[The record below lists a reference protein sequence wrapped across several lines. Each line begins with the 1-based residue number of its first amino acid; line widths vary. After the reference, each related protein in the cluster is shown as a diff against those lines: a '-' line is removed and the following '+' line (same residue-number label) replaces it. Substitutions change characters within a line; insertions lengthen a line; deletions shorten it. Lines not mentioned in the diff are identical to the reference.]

1 MGRQIDAIKR
11 SLPQRATRPPLRASS
26 PGRPAVTVYKE
37 AVTSASA
44 ADQAAPA
51 ELDRLV
57 YVHGGEP
64 GLRRERRHGEWV
76 ILDPLGKSVADTETW
91 ERVRA
96 LRIPPAWTHV
106 WIAADPNAHLQATG
120 LDSKGRRQYL
130 YHPLWRVRRDHEK
143 YEDMLEFAGKLPLIR
158 ATTSSLLEARHGE
171 RDRTLALAIRLL
183 DIGLFRVGWDRYARD
198 NGHVGLTTLRREN
211 VTLRGPEVH
220 FDFVAKS
227 GKRRR
232 MTVRDPQSVAALA
245 ELKRRRGMPDEL
257 LVYRSEH
264 GWQRIHAPD
273 VNNALRAWG
282 EGPYSAKEF
291 RTWSATVLAAAA
303 LAREHNTGERG
314 ARAVRRAVREV
325 SSALGNTPAVARA
338 SYIDPRVITLFQNDQ
353 VIELP
358 EATRPA
364 ASTLEV
370 ELAGG
375 EVAVELPTDTDGDG
389 VRLEIEQRVHA
400 LLLTG
405 RGSVDDG

>member
-1 MGRQIDAIKR
+1 M
-11 SLPQRATRPPLRASS
+11 
-26 PGRPAVTVYKE
+26 
-37 AVTSASA
+37 TSAYAS
-44 ADQAAPA
+44 DQSTPA
-51 ELDRLV
+51 ELDQLV
-57 YVHGGEP
+57 YVHGGEL

-76 ILDPLGKSVADTETW
+76 ILEQHGELVTDTETL
-91 ERVRA
+91 ERIRA
-96 LRIPPAWTHV
+96 LRIPPAWTDV
-106 WIAADPNAHLQATG
+106 WIAASPNAHLQATG

-130 YHPLWRVRRDHEK
+130 YHALWRVRRDHEK
-143 YEDMLEFAGKLPLIR
+143 YDDMLKFADKLPRIR
-158 ATTSSLLEARHGE
+158 ATTRSLLGARHGE

-211 VTLRGPEVH
+211 VSLRGPEVH

-232 MTVRDPQSVAALA
+232 MTVRDPQSVAVLA
-245 ELKRRRGMPDEL
+245 ELKRRRGAPDEF
-257 LVYRSEH
+257 LVYRSER

-291 RTWSATVLAAAA
+291 RTWSATVLAAVA
-303 LAREHNTGERG
+303 LAREHKTGKDG
-314 ARAVRRAVREV
+314 PRAVSRAVREV

-338 SYIDPRVITLFQNDQ
+338 SYIDPRVITLFQSDQ

-358 EATRPA
+358 EAARPVA
-364 ASTLEV
+364 FTLEI
-370 ELAGG
+370 ELAGDNG
-375 EVAVELPTDTDGDG
+375 VVELPTDIDGDA

-400 LLLTG
+400 LLEG
-405 RGSVDDG
+405 C

>member
-1 MGRQIDAIKR
+1 M
-11 SLPQRATRPPLRASS
+11 PT
-26 PGRPAVTVYKE
+26 
-37 AVTSASA
+37 
-44 ADQAAPA
+44 
-51 ELDRLV
+51 ELDELV

-76 ILDPLGKSVADTETW
+76 ILDSLGEPTADTETL

-96 LRIPPAWTHV
+96 LRIPPAWTDV
-106 WIAADPNAHLQATG
+106 WIAASPNAHLQATG

-130 YHPLWRVRRDHEK
+130 YHPLWRARRDHEK
-143 YEDMLEFAGKLPLIR
+143 YDDMLEFAGKLPRIR
-158 ATTSSLLEARHGE
+158 ATTSRSLLGGRRGE

-211 VTLRGPEVH
+211 VTLRGSEVH

-232 MTVRDPQSVAALA
+232 MTVRDPQSVAALG
-245 ELKRRRGMPDEL
+245 ELKRRRGAPDEL

-264 GWQRIHAPD
+264 GWQRVHAPD
-273 VNNALRAWG
+273 VNNTLRAWG

-291 RTWSATVLAAAA
+291 RTWSATVLAAVA
-303 LAREHNTGERG
+303 LAREHKTGNRG
-314 ARAVRRAVREV
+314 PRAVTRAVREV

-338 SYIDPRVITLFQNDQ
+338 SYIDPRVIALFQSDQ

-358 EATRPA
+358 EAAPPA
-364 ASTLEV
+364 AFTLEI
-370 ELAGG
+370 ELAGDDA
-375 EVAVELPTDTDGDG
+375 VVELPTDVDGDAP
-389 VRLEIEQRVHA
+389 RLEIEHRVHA
-400 LLLTG
+400 LLLTA
-405 RGSVDDG
+405 